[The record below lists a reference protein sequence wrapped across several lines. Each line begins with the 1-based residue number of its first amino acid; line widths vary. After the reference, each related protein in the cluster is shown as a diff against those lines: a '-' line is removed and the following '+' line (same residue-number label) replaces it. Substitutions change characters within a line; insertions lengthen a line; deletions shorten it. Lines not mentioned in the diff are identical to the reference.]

1 MIGQRFGKLVVVSTY
16 QKPRADGQ
24 SFYLVCICQCDCGNT
39 KEVLKQHLLAEKETT
54 RSCGCLRPSQKLEKD
69 AEIVGLRFGKLLV
82 KERLDEKSKDGRTLY
97 LCLCDCGTE
106 IKVTGKNL
114 KNKNTSSCG
123 CSRRNDLAGQTIN
136 GIKIIRTLKH
146 DSPNSKAKDAR
157 AECICPLCNSTFIAR
172 QKDIAAGWLKSCG
185 CEAKAIVELAKSLS
199 QENTSELA
207 ETDPRIKGQRHGFSR
222 DPMYKIWFGMMERC
236 YNPEN
241 TDYDSYGGKGVR
253 VLKIWA
259 QNPGG
264 YFDDI
269 KRIIGPRP
277 SLQHTVDR
285 INPSGHYVQNNVRWL
300 LHSLQAFNT
309 RKNWEKF

>member
-1 MIGQRFGKLVVVSTY
+1 MIGQRFGKLVVISTY
-16 QKPRADGQ
+16 QKPRPDGK
-24 SFYLVCICQCDCGNT
+24 SFYLVCVCQCDCGNT
-39 KEVLKQHLLAEKETT
+39 KEVLKQHLLAGTT
-54 RSCGCLRPSQKLEKD
+54 GSCGCIVPTRNLEKD
-69 AEIVGLRFGKLLV
+69 EELIGKRFGKLLV
-82 KERLDEKSKDGRTLY
+82 KERLNERDSDNRILF
-97 LCLCDCGTE
+97 LCICDCGE
-106 IKVTGKNL
+106 EVKVSGKKL
-114 KNKNTSSCG
+114 KNGNTSSCG

-146 DSPNSKAKDAR
+146 DSPGSKTKDAR
-157 AECICPLCNSTFIAR
+157 AECVCPLCNKTFITR
-172 QKDIAAGWLKSCG
+172 QKDILSRWLKSCG

-207 ETDPRIKGQRHGFSR
+207 ETDPRIKGQRRGFSR

-241 TDYDSYGGKGVR
+241 RDYDSYGKKGVR
-253 VLKIWA
+253 VLKTWA
-259 QNPGG
+259 QNPGD

-269 KRIIGPRP
+269 ERIIGPRP

-285 INPSGHYVQNNVRWL
+285 INPSGHYVENNIRWL